1 MPKYALAC
9 WRVALLSCVVPLLGG
24 CGAPDGSTAEANT
37 DSVQSAVTLDPNGE
51 SASVY
56 SYANAIRE
64 RVFIPAQ
71 GIDQNGDAVTD
82 RTALDIIRPVE
93 TNSGLK
99 VPVIIVA
106 SPYFTSTGD
115 GHETEY
121 LHSTASGASDK
132 MPLFYDNFFVP
143 RGYAVAALQPIGT
156 GWSTG
161 CALHGG
167 PGDIAAIKSVINWLQ
182 GAVPGYYS
190 VTNVT
195 PAAVASWHNGKA
207 ALIGKSYDGTLAVG
221 AAATGVTGLTTVV
234 PLSAIFDWYDYSRS
248 NGVGTSTVA
257 YPAALTGLIQNNA
270 SATALG
276 VVPPSNLAACAAQ
289 RAAMTTAS
297 ADDTNDV
304 NAFWTARAY
313 STTNWHASVF
323 ASHGINDDNVRPD
336 HLSKLWAGLAAA
348 NVPRKLWL
356 SQEGHVDPFDYR
368 RGAWVDELHR
378 WFDYWLLGVQN
389 GIMSEPRVDIETAK
403 NTWVTQADWPSP
415 AAANVDVFLQGVQAG
430 TAGQLALSSGGALST
445 LTFTDIK
452 TQSETTMMNGPTG
465 NQDARLV
472 FLSPT
477 LTTAL
482 HFSGTPKLDIHAAL
496 STTQSNLGALLVDYG
511 TGTHSQRS
519 TEGIQNA
526 ATSSCWG
533 DTLGIDDGCYIDVN
547 ELTVDA
553 PYFRI
558 TKGILDSSNRDS
570 LTTAT
575 LATIGTSYRFQ
586 WPLITTEYV
595 VPAGHQLGVVLVG
608 NYSSYSSTPGTVGSV
623 ITVDTKLSKV
633 VLPVVGGSAAV
644 VAAFTPPPPM
654 EDAGTGGGANSDAGL
669 PTNDAAPPEPDSGTS
684 TDDAGQVDAGTPLE
698 DAGTPLEDA
707 GTPTP
712 DAGAR
717 PEDAGTPSA
726 AGGSSADAGEG
737 GALADAG
744 SANAT
749 SGASAGGASAANPT
763 AGDAGKPDIAQ
774 PSASSAS
781 ADGGCS
787 CDVARSKPSPTLGF
801 LAASLLFAAQLRR
814 GKRRQQ
820 PARRDR

>member
-1 MPKYALAC
+1 MMPKYVLAC
-9 WRVALLSCVVPLLGG
+9 WRVAAGSCVVLLLGA
-24 CGAPDGSTAEANT
+24 CGAPDGSAGEANT
-37 DSVQSAVTLDPNGE
+37 DSLQSAVTLDPNGE

-71 GIDQNGDAVTD
+71 GVDQNGDFVTD
-82 RTALDIIRPVE
+82 RAALDIIRPIE

-121 LHSTASGASDK
+121 LHSTAAGVSDK
-132 MPLFYDNFFVP
+132 LPLFYDNFFVP

-167 PGDIAAIKSVINWLQ
+167 PGDIAAIKSVIDWLQ
-182 GAVPGYYS
+182 GAAPGYYS
-190 VTNVT
+190 VSNVT

-248 NGVGTSTVA
+248 NGVRTTGTG
-257 YPAALTGLIQNNA
+257 YPASLTNLIQSNA

-276 VVPPSNLAACAAQ
+276 VVPPSNVATCTTQ
-289 RAAMTTAS
+289 RNAMTAAS
-297 ADDTNDV
+297 ADDTADV

-313 STTNWHASVF
+313 NTTSWHASVF

-336 HLSKLWAGLAAA
+336 HLGRLWAGLAAA

-368 RGAWVDELHR
+368 RSAWVDELHR

-403 NTWVTQADWPSP
+403 NNWTTQADWPDP
-415 AAANVDVFLQGVQAG
+415 AAADVAVFLQGAQAG
-430 TAGQLALSSGGALST
+430 MAGQLALSSGGALNS
-445 LTFTDIK
+445 LTFTDLK

-472 FLSPT
+472 FLSPA
-477 LTTAL
+477 LTSAL
-482 HFSGTPKLDIHAAL
+482 HFSGTPKLDLHASL

-511 TGTHSQRS
+511 TGTHSQRN

-526 ATSSCWG
+526 TTSSCWG
-533 DTLGIDDGCYIDVN
+533 DTLGIDDGCYLDVN

-570 LTTAT
+570 ITTPT

-595 VPAGHQLGVVLVG
+595 VPAGHQLGLVLVG
-608 NYSSYSSTPGTVGSV
+608 NYSSYTSTQGTVGSA

-644 VAAFTPPPPM
+644 VAAFTPPPIM
-654 EDAGTGGGANSDAGL
+654 EDAGTGGSSNSDAGV
-669 PTNDAAPPEPDSGTS
+669 PVNDAAPPEPDSGTP
-684 TDDAGQVDAGTPLE
+684 TDDAGQA

-712 DAGAR
+712 DAGVPA
-717 PEDAGTPSA
+717 EDAETPTTD
-726 AGGSSADAGEG
+726 AGGSSGDMSEG

-744 SANAT
+744 SPNAT
-749 SGASAGGASAANPT
+749 GGMSAGNPT

-774 PSASSAS
+774 PSAASS
-781 ADGGCS
+781 DGGCS
-787 CDVARSKPSPTLGF
+787 CDVARSKSSPSLAF
-801 LAASLLFAAQLRR
+801 LVLSLLMAAQLRR
-814 GKRRQQ
+814 GKRRTR
-820 PARRDR
+820 A